1 MTTGTPAT
9 NGTGTEQGA
18 VFDLGYQPHDGPR
31 LGRRGAFLATVRDGV
46 RRILG
51 IRRKARKKLM
61 PWLLF
66 AIAMLPVIAVVGLSF
81 FTDVLLDAQVGNDN
95 PFAGHPQL
103 FTLTSSVFLIF
114 TALAGPELLIPD
126 RVEGVLSVYA
136 SRPMRITDYI
146 GARATALA
154 IAAGGFLVV
163 PQLVMYVGLA
173 TLDDDGWFSGLVSNI
188 GDVPK
193 ILFASLFY
201 LLAYGAP
208 AFLVGMF
215 AKRLGPAWGVY
226 LAVMLLSTAFA
237 VAISEATSGV
247 GRYAALAALSI
258 NPDIVMD
265 WIFDRSTFREGITS
279 AGFGPLWSVGVIVG
293 LGLVSWFVG
302 LRKYRSLL

>member
-1 MTTGTPAT
+1 MTAPESMTS
-9 NGTGTEQGA
+9 QGA

-31 LGRRGAFLATVRDGV
+31 LGRRGAFMATVRDGI

-51 IRRKARKKLM
+51 IRRKARKKVM
-61 PWLLF
+61 PWVLF
-66 AIAMLPVIAVVGLSF
+66 SIALLPVVAVVGLSF
-81 FTDVLLDAQVGNDN
+81 FTDILLEGLEADN
-95 PFAGHPQL
+95 VFASHPNI
-103 FTLTSSVFLIF
+103 FSLTSSVFLIF

-136 SRPMRITDYI
+136 SRPMRVSDYL

-154 IAAGGFLVV
+154 IAAGAFLVV
-163 PQLVMYVGLA
+163 PQLIMYVGLA
-173 TLDDDGWFSGLVSNI
+173 TLDSDGWFSGLVTNFS
-188 GDVPK
+188 DVPK
-193 ILFASLFY
+193 ILLASLFY

-215 AKRLGPAWGVY
+215 ANRLGPAWGVY

-237 VAISEATSGV
+237 VAISAATAGI

-258 NPDIVMD
+258 HPDIVMD

-279 AGFGPLWSVGVIVG
+279 AGFDPIWSVGVI
-293 LGLVSWFVG
+293 LGVTLIAAVAG
-302 LRKYRSLL
+302 LRRYRSLL